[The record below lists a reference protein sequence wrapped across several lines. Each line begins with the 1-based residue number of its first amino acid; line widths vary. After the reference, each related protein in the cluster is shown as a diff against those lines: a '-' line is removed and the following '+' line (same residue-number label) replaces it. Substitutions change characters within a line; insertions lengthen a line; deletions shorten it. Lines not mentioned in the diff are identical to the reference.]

1 MEPVRKKDTMRKATG
16 RAGRLLLSLLIVTG
30 VASCNSSEDPNLA
43 WLVSLDG
50 GSSQSSTGQSTS
62 TEIPFSYT
70 IDNIQ
75 QGTGDF
81 VFETNKSI
89 PVEILVEDPDGGVE
103 GTRVLIRDANGERVL
118 FRAITDAE
126 GNATGVVTVNQ
137 DEQTAVIEVE
147 YNGQTLYVDLD
158 ITDVVQTTVT
168 LVIRVRA
175 DVSEVADADGDG
187 IPDDEDDY
195 PQDPDRATMVRVPA
209 EGFYRVAY
217 EDLYP
222 KRGDADF
229 NDYVV
234 QVYHEQDLN
243 ASGKLVELRSYY
255 AHIAKGAGYDHT
267 LHLALPDVVSGEATL
282 VRKDAS
288 GVELN
293 SENLSIS
300 SGNAIEILGRSS
312 NTISSSNTDR
322 NQSFVMGHSAEL
334 TFLPDA
340 PVALQTL
347 GKAPYDLFIKVLNT
361 GHEIHFAG
369 RYFAEDGSDQYID
382 SAGFPWALMVPDYWQ
397 WPYER
402 ANIHDGY
409 PAFDDW
415 YLSAGTASQNWYDSP
430 VADHV
435 FPAN

>member
-1 MEPVRKKDTMRKATG
+1 MKKDRMRKVG
-16 RAGRLLLSLLIVTG
+16 VRAGKLVLTVMLVAGL
-30 VASCNSSEDPNLA
+30 ASCNSSEDPNLA
-43 WLVSLDG
+43 WLLG
-50 GSSQSSTGQSTS
+50 LANGTS
-62 TEIPFSYT
+62 DTTSGEGNISEIPFSYE

-103 GTRVLIRDANGERVL
+103 GTRVLIRNPEGDRVL
-118 FRAITDAE
+118 FRAVTNEE

-137 DEQTAVIEVE
+137 DENSAVIEVE
-147 YNGQTLYVDLD
+147 YNGQTLYIDLD
-158 ITDVVQTTVT
+158 ITQVVQATITV
-168 LVIRVRA
+168 VVKVRA
-175 DVSEVADADGDG
+175 DVQEVADADGDG
-187 IPDDEDDY
+187 VPDNEDDY
-195 PQDPDRATMVRVPA
+195 PNDPDRATVIRIPA

-243 ASGKLVELRSYY
+243 ASGKMVELRSFYT
-255 AHIAKGAGYDHT
+255 HIAKGAGYDHT
-267 LHLALPDVVSGEATL
+267 LHLALPAGISGEATL

-288 GVELN
+288 GAELDKQDLTIASGIAVEL
-293 SENLSIS
+293 
-300 SGNAIEILGRSS
+300 LGRS
-312 NTISSSNTDR
+312 NLTISSSNTAPG
-322 NQSFVMGHSAEL
+322 QTFAPGHSAEF
-334 TFLPDA
+334 TFLPST

-369 RYFAEDGSDQYID
+369 RFFHEDGSDKYID

-409 PAFDDW
+409 PEFDDW
-415 YLSAGTASQNWYDSP
+415 YLSAGSTSQSWYDSS
-430 VADHV
+430 VAEFV